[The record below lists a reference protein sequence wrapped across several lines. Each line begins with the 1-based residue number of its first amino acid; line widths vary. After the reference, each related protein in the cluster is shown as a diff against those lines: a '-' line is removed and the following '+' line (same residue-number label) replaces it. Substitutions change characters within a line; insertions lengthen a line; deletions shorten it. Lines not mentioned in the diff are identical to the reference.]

1 MGDEETKTKRK
12 RSANGEAKPYQRAA
26 DGMWCIAVE
35 LPSPDGRR
43 RRKVLVAKT
52 EGAVKEKEKKAK
64 RELIVNGDIFTNG
77 QTLETWLRVWF
88 RDIALKK
95 LRPRTAA
102 TYESYMKN
110 HIVPSIGKVRL
121 DKLTPAHVRKLH
133 NDMTSK
139 GLSST
144 SAGQAHRILAVAL
157 KYAEQDGRVTR
168 NVANLTDAPRKAAT
182 DLVALDVSEGRR
194 VLEAAADD
202 HLGSLWWAVL
212 LTGARQGEL
221 LGLTQDRVTDSL
233 NFAWQLQRISWR
245 HGCNPLGSCGRKR
258 GTDCP
263 QRTILHAANWEHTRL
278 EGGLYLSRP
287 KSDSGWRI
295 IPLVEPL
302 KSVLELQ
309 IEANQSKPNP
319 HNLVWSNPDGSPID
333 PRAETEAWD
342 ALLKRAKVPDVR
354 LHDGRHTTVDLLFEA
369 GVPEQIIMDIVG
381 HSSLA
386 MTRKYRSKQAKA
398 VANRPQL
405 TDALGRLAKMLTT
418 ESIPNSVT
426 R

>member
-1 MGDEETKTKRK
+1 MATKRK
-12 RSANGEAKPYQRAA
+12 RSPNGEGKPYQRAA
-26 DGMWCIAVE
+26 DGMWCASVE

-43 RRKVLVAKT
+43 RRKVVVSKT
-52 EGAVKEKEKKAK
+52 ENGAKEKRKKAQ

-88 RDIALKK
+88 RDIAIKK
-95 LRPRTAA
+95 LRPRTAS

-133 NDMTSK
+133 NDMTNK

-182 DLVALDVSEGRR
+182 ALVALDASEGMR
-194 VLEAAADD
+194 VLETAASDP
-202 HLGSLWWAVL
+202 LGSLWWAVL

-221 LGLTQDRVTDSL
+221 LGLTQDRVTDSID
-233 NFAWQLQRISWR
+233 FAWQLQRIPWR
-245 HGCNPLGSCGRKR
+245 HGCTTETPCGRKR

-263 QRTILHAANWEHTRL
+263 QRKIIYAANWEHVWL
-278 EGGLYLSRP
+278 QGGLYLTRP
-287 KSDSGWRI
+287 KSDAGWRSI
-295 IPLVEPL
+295 TLDEPL
-302 KSVLELQ
+302 RSVLELQ
-309 IEANQSKPNP
+309 MQANSMKPNP
-319 HNLVWSNPDGSPID
+319 HNLMWSNPDGSPID

-342 ALLKRAKVPDVR
+342 ALLKRAGVPDVR

-369 GVPEQIIMDIVG
+369 GVHEEIIKEIVG

-386 MTRKYRSKQAKA
+386 MTHKYRSKKAKA
-398 VANRPQL
+398 LANRPQM
-405 TDALGRLAKMLTT
+405 TDAFQQLAKMITPP
-418 ESIPNSVT
+418 SK
-426 R
+426 

>member
-1 MGDEETKTKRK
+1 MTAISPNRRPK
-12 RSANGEAKPYQRAA
+12 GEGAVYQRKS
-26 DGMWCIAVE
+26 DGMWCASVE

-43 RRKVLVAKT
+43 RRKVVVSKT
-52 EGAVKEKEKKAK
+52 ENGAKEKQKKAK
-64 RELIVNGDIFTNG
+64 RDLIVNGDIFTNG

-88 RDIALKK
+88 RDIAAKK
-95 LRPRTAA
+95 LRPRTAS

-133 NDMTSK
+133 NDMADK

-168 NVANLTDAPRKAAT
+168 NVTHLTDAPPKAAT
-182 DLVALDVSEGRR
+182 ALVALDASEGMR
-194 VLEAAADD
+194 VLETAAGDP
-202 HLGSLWWAVL
+202 LGSLWWAVL

-221 LGLTQDRVTDSL
+221 LGLTHDRVTDSL
-233 NFAWQLQRISWR
+233 DFAWQLQRISWR
-245 HGCNPLGSCGRKR
+245 HGCDPLGSCERKR

-263 QRTILHAANWEHTRL
+263 ERKILHAANWEHTRL

-302 KSVLELQ
+302 KTVLQ
-309 IEANQSKPNP
+309 IQMQANESKPNP
-319 HNLVWSNPDGSPID
+319 HNLVWSNADGSPID

-342 ALLKRAKVPDVR
+342 ALLKRAGVPDVR

-369 GVPEQIIMDIVG
+369 GVPEQVIMDIVG

-386 MTRKYRSKQAKA
+386 MTHKYRSKKAKA
-398 VANRPQL
+398 AANRPQL
-405 TDALGRLAKMLTT
+405 TDAMNRLSKLITPP
-418 ESIPNSVT
+418 IGLL
-426 R
+426 

>member
-1 MGDEETKTKRK
+1 MAATNPNRRTK
-12 RSANGEAKPYQRAA
+12 GEGAVYQRAS
-26 DGMWCIAVE
+26 DGMYCASIE

-43 RRKVLVAKT
+43 RRKVVVSKT
-52 EGAVKEKEKKAK
+52 ENGAKEKQKKAK
-64 RELIVNGDIFTNG
+64 RDLIVNGDIFTNG

-88 RDIALKK
+88 RDIAIKK
-95 LRPRTAA
+95 LRPRTAS

-133 NDMTSK
+133 NDMTNK

-182 DLVALDVSEGRR
+182 ALVALDSGEGMR

-202 HLGSLWWAVL
+202 PLASLWWAVL

-221 LGLTQDRVTDSL
+221 LGLTQDRVTDSID
-233 NFAWQLQRISWR
+233 FAWQLQRIPWR
-245 HGCNPLGSCGRKR
+245 HGCDTETPCERKR

-263 QRTILHAANWEHTRL
+263 QRKITYAANWEHTRL

-287 KSDSGWRI
+287 KSESGWRI

-309 IEANQSKPNP
+309 MQANESKPNP
-319 HNLVWSNPDGSPID
+319 HNLVWSNADGSPID

-342 ALLKRAKVPDVR
+342 SLLKRAQVPDVR

-386 MTRKYRSKQAKA
+386 MTHKYRSKKAKA
-398 VANRPQL
+398 LANRPQM
-405 TDALGRLAKMLTT
+405 TAAFHQLAKMITPP
-418 ESIPNSVT
+418 SK
-426 R
+426 